1 MNDQAAASGA
11 TDVFR
16 KFFATGIFTGYLPYA
31 PGTWGSLLACI
42 ILWFVWPEYWYYQII
57 AIFAIYPIAVYFAGK
72 AIAYFGPDGKPI
84 NIDEIIGQMITLFMA
99 PHDLLVYVLGF
110 LLFRGFDIIKPPP
123 AKEWEKLR
131 GGYGIVADDIAAGV
145 YAAIVLQLII
155 LILTKW
161 GMEF

>member
-1 MNDQAAASGA
+1 
-11 TDVFR
+11 
-16 KFFATGIFTGYLPYA
+16 
-31 PGTWGSLLACI
+31 
-42 ILWFVWPEYWYYQII
+42 
-57 AIFAIYPIAVYFAGK
+57 
-72 AIAYFGPDGKPI
+72 
-84 NIDEIIGQMITLFMA
+84 MITLFMA